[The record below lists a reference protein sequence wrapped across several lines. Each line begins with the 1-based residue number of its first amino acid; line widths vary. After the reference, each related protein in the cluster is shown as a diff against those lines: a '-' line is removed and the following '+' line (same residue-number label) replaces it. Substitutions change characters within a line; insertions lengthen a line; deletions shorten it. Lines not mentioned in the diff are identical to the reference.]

1 MKKLKLERPI
11 VFMDFETTGLEIAL
25 DRIIEI
31 SMVKILPSGG
41 RESFYSRVNPEGR
54 PIAPGAKEKHGIS
67 LEDLEDCPK
76 FKDIAPNIKTFMEDC
91 DLGGYNCRKF
101 DIPILVEEFIRCGMP
116 INTRGFKIVDVY
128 KIFTKAEPR
137 TLEAIYE
144 RMTGKNLSNAHSA
157 EADIHA
163 TIEVLDAIS
172 DKFDVPDTVNGLD
185 EYAFGD
191 DDSVD
196 FENKLKRKDGKII
209 FNFGKYK
216 GLTIEEV
223 FLSDRS
229 YYDWLISSNMTM
241 HTRTIF
247 MNIVKMLSK

>member
-11 VFMDFETTGLEIAL
+11 VFFDVETTGLEIAL

-157 EADIHA
+157 EADI
-163 TIEVLDAIS
+163 
-172 DKFDVPDTVNGLD
+172 LD